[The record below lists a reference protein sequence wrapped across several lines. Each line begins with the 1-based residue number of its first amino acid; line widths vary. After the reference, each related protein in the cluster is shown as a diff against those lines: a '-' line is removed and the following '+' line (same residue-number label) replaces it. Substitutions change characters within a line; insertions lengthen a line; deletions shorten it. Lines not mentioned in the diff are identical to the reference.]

1 MVQSVYTEGQV
12 LIEHRVAVPAPPER
26 VWAFMMDIPAVS
38 QCVPG
43 VGAVERIDDET
54 YSGIMSVRV
63 GPIQIKLD
71 GRVILAERDEAA
83 RRARMDLQAA
93 DKRVNGAVNARMS
106 MQLSGAEGGQ
116 QTDLQISTEAN
127 VMGKL
132 GEFGQSVIRKKADQI
147 VQEFAANLSRAVAT
161 SAA

>member
-1 MVQSVYTEGQV
+1 VI
-12 LIEHRVAVPAPPER
+12 IEHRITVPASPER

-38 QCVPG
+38 RCVPG
-43 VGAVERIDDET
+43 VGPVDRIDDET
-54 YSGIMSVRV
+54 YAGVMSVRV

-83 RRARMDLQAA
+83 RAARMDLQAA
-93 DKRVNGAVNARMS
+93 DKRVNGAVNAKMR
-106 MQLSGAEGGQ
+106 MQLSAADGGDE
-116 QTDLQISTEAN
+116 TDVAIHTDAN

-147 VQEFAANLSRAVAT
+147 VQEFAQNLSNAVAAK
-161 SAA
+161 S